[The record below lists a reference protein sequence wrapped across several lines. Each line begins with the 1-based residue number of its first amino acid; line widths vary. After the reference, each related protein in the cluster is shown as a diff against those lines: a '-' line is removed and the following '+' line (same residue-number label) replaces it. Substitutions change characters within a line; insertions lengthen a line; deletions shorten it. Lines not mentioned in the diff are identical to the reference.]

1 VAFVATYW
9 SLLAMAW
16 TLDASSPWLR
26 YGLMLPIAIFSFF
39 CAVITHNTVHAPVF
53 RLRWLNSFFAV
64 VLSLSYGHP
73 VSSYVPGHNLS
84 HHKWL
89 QSPRDIMRTS
99 KLRFSWNLLNQLFFL
114 PMVGIAITR
123 AEWSYTAWARTN
135 RPRWYRQLILESVV
149 FYAVYGLLLYWD
161 WHRMVIYVWLPHLY
175 AAWGIVGINFIQ
187 HDGCDPNHPVNHSRN
202 FFGRLV
208 NWWTF
213 NNGYHGV
220 HHLKPSLHWS
230 LAPAEHARLLHP
242 TIAPSL
248 EQKSLIAYAL
258 RAFIWPG
265 KRVDYLGE
273 PVKLPPAVPDL
284 AWFGT
289 EAKVASNEREQLQA
303 SA

>member
-1 VAFVATYW
+1 MRVLRHAEDRRSLAFVATYW
-9 SLLAMAW
+9 SLVAMAW

-53 RLRWLNSFFAV
+53 RLRWLNSLFAV

-89 QSPRDIMRTS
+89 QTPRDIMRTS

-175 AAWGIVGINFIQ
+175 AAWGIVGINYIQ

-202 FFGRLV
+202 FMGLI
-208 NWWTF
+208 NPLCF
-213 NNGYHGV
+213 NVGYHTA
-220 HHLKPSLHWS
+220 HYHNPALHWS
-230 LAPAEHARLLHP
+230 ELLALHRVIASR
-242 TIAPSL
+242 IAPQLNEPSFL
-248 EQKSLIAYAL
+248 WYYLRVFVIGLCVQHYQTAPLQYDAIHLTAKSGS
-258 RAFIWPG
+258 P
-265 KRVDYLGE
+265 
-273 PVKLPPAVPDL
+273 
-284 AWFGT
+284 
-289 EAKVASNEREQLQA
+289 
-303 SA
+303 